1 MEKERIINYWS
12 ERSHEFVDLR
22 TEEQNSEMGRKWL
35 SEIEKNL
42 PKGRKL
48 KILDV
53 GTGTGFFALM
63 LSARGHQVMGIDL
76 TDHMIY
82 HARELAKEQKSS
94 AEFFVMDA
102 EKPEFPDATFDVVVS
117 RNLTW
122 TLPHAEEAYRE
133 WTRVLKKGGVLLN
146 FDADYGHDDF
156 TRDEEKLPPEH
167 AHCRLKEGLLQECE
181 VIKDELE
188 ISRKLRP
195 QWDLEVLGKMGYAS
209 VTVDE
214 TLSDRIYRNFDKF
227 YNPTPMFA
235 LKAVKE

>member
-48 KILDV
+48 KIL
-53 GTGTGFFALM
+53 
-63 LSARGHQVMGIDL
+63 
-76 TDHMIY
+76 
-82 HARELAKEQKSS
+82 
-94 AEFFVMDA
+94 DA

-167 AHCRLKEGLLQECE
+167 AHCRLKEGL
-181 VIKDELE
+181 VRRNVRP
-188 ISRKLRP
+188 SRMSWRSAESCAPSGTWKCWEKWDMPPLRWMRLY
-195 QWDLEVLGKMGYAS
+195 QTGSTGILTSSIILR
-209 VTVDE
+209 
-214 TLSDRIYRNFDKF
+214 LC
-227 YNPTPMFA
+227 
-235 LKAVKE
+235 LH

>member
-1 MEKERIINYWS
+1 M
-12 ERSHEFVDLR
+12 
-22 TEEQNSEMGRKWL
+22 RK
-35 SEIEKNL
+35 
-42 PKGRKL
+42 
-48 KILDV
+48 
-53 GTGTGFFALM
+53 
-63 LSARGHQVMGIDL
+63 
-76 TDHMIY
+76 
-82 HARELAKEQKSS
+82 
-94 AEFFVMDA
+94 
-102 EKPEFPDATFDVVVS
+102 KPT
-117 RNLTW
+117 
-122 TLPHAEEAYRE
+122 RE

-167 AHCRLKEGLLQECE
+167 AHCRLKEGLVQECE
-181 VIKDELE
+181 AIKDELE

>member
-146 FDADYGHDDF
+146 FDADYG
-156 TRDEEKLPPEH
+156 
-167 AHCRLKEGLLQECE
+167 Q
-181 VIKDELE
+181 LE

>member
-1 MEKERIINYWS
+1 M
-12 ERSHEFVDLR
+12 
-22 TEEQNSEMGRKWL
+22 
-35 SEIEKNL
+35 
-42 PKGRKL
+42 
-48 KILDV
+48 

-63 LSARGHQVMGIDL
+63 LSAKGHQVMGIDL

-82 HARELAKEQKSS
+82 HARELATEQKSS

-167 AHCRLKEGLLQECE
+167 AHCRLKEGLVQECE
-181 VIKDELE
+181 AIKDELE

>member
-117 RNLTW
+117 RNLTC
-122 TLPHAEEAYRE
+122 LMR
-133 WTRVLKKGGVLLN
+133 KKPTGNG
-146 FDADYGHDDF
+146 
-156 TRDEEKLPPEH
+156 PE
-167 AHCRLKEGLLQECE
+167 
-181 VIKDELE
+181 
-188 ISRKLRP
+188 S
-195 QWDLEVLGKMGYAS
+195 
-209 VTVDE
+209 
-214 TLSDRIYRNFDKF
+214 
-227 YNPTPMFA
+227 
-235 LKAVKE
+235 

>member
-1 MEKERIINYWS
+1 
-12 ERSHEFVDLR
+12 
-22 TEEQNSEMGRKWL
+22 
-35 SEIEKNL
+35 
-42 PKGRKL
+42 
-48 KILDV
+48 
-53 GTGTGFFALM
+53 
-63 LSARGHQVMGIDL
+63 
-76 TDHMIY
+76 
-82 HARELAKEQKSS
+82 
-94 AEFFVMDA
+94 MDA

-156 TRDEEKLPPEH
+156 TRDEEKLPPKH
-167 AHCRLKEGLLQECE
+167 AHCRLKEGLVQECE
-181 VIKDELE
+181 AIKDELE

>member
-48 KILDV
+48 KIL
-53 GTGTGFFALM
+53 
-63 LSARGHQVMGIDL
+63 
-76 TDHMIY
+76 
-82 HARELAKEQKSS
+82 
-94 AEFFVMDA
+94 DA

-167 AHCRLKEGLLQECE
+167 AHCRLKEGLVQECE
-181 VIKDELE
+181 AIKDELE

-195 QWDLEVLGKMGYAS
+195 QWDLEVLEKMGYAS

>member
-48 KILDV
+48 KIL
-53 GTGTGFFALM
+53 
-63 LSARGHQVMGIDL
+63 
-76 TDHMIY
+76 
-82 HARELAKEQKSS
+82 
-94 AEFFVMDA
+94 DA

-167 AHCRLKEGLLQECE
+167 AHCRLKEGLVQECE
-181 VIKDELE
+181 AIKDELE

-195 QWDLEVLGKMGYAS
+195 QWDLEVLGKMGYVS

-227 YNPTPMFA
+227 YNPTPRFA